1 MPAVMKKLLPP
12 RFGDACKMTDS
23 EILPSR
29 ANPDLIGHTAA
40 EATMRAAFESDRLAH
55 AWLISGPQG
64 VGKATLAFRF
74 ARFVLAGGAA
84 QNSLLGGDGG
94 DGLWLDPQ
102 DPVFHRVASG
112 GHADL
117 VTLERGLD
125 AKGKQRGEIVVQDAR
140 RLGDFLALTAGEGG
154 WRVAVVD
161 AADELNRNA
170 ANALLKLV
178 EEPPRRSLLLLVCH
192 VPGRVGATLRSRCRR
207 LSLGPLEDAKVADL
221 LRGWHPDLDAADIAG
236 LAHLAEGSPGRA
248 LALAE
253 AGGMALYREL
263 VGLIA
268 SAPGIDAQALHSF
281 GDKLARRGAEAA
293 FAQAMALLGG
303 WLARLVGSA
312 ARGVPFAELVPGE
325 AKTAQRL
332 LTVRDLDQWLEL
344 WEKVGDLAARAGRVN
359 LDRKQI
365 VLGVFAALERNAR
378 A

>member
-1 MPAVMKKLLPP
+1 MAETEVLAP
-12 RFGDACKMTDS
+12 R
-23 EILPSR
+23 E
-29 ANPDLIGHTAA
+29 NPDLLGHATA

-84 QNSLLGGDGG
+84 QNSLLGGDDG
-94 DGLWLDPQ
+94 DGLWLDPE
-102 DPVFHRVASG
+102 DPVFRRVASG

-117 VTLERGLD
+117 LTLERGLD

-140 RLGDFLALTAGEGG
+140 RLGDFLSLTAGEGG

-178 EEPPRRSLLLLVCH
+178 EEPPQRSLLLLVCH

-207 LSLGPLEDAKVADL
+207 LALAPLHDDKVAGL
-221 LRGWHPDLDAADIAG
+221 LRGWQPDLDDADIAG

-268 SAPGIDAQALHSF
+268 SAPGIDAQALHGF
-281 GDKLARRGAEAA
+281 GDKLARRGAEDA

-312 ARGVPFAELVPGE
+312 ARGTGFTELVPGE
-325 AKTAQRL
+325 AQTAQRL
-332 LTVRDLDQWLEL
+332 LAARDLDQWLEL